1 LQVKK
6 TQAGF
11 DPTRSMSDA
20 FLNQKALSN
29 RYSHYM
35 LFPSEGAFLQGDE
48 RALLFLLKNLL
59 PAIKILF

>member
-6 TQAGF
+6 TQAGL

-20 FLNQKALSN
+20 FLNQKALGN

-35 LFPSEGAFLQGDE
+35 LFPSEDAFLQGDE
-48 RALLFLLKNLL
+48 RALLFLLKNL
-59 PAIKILF
+59 